1 MRKFALIAS
10 LFGVGV
16 TAFLPAQTK
25 KKIPC
30 TAQRALWRH
39 FVPRDETIFDES
51 PVSPAQEKPPV
62 DDLFFQKLTQTLT
75 ACLLAAALSLPAN
88 AVSGGGLDFANLDI
102 TGQDFSGNTYKGKD
116 FTQTIAKGTKF
127 MNSNLQG
134 CRFYKAYLV
143 CR

>member
-75 ACLLAAALSLPAN
+75 VCLLAAALSLPAN